1 MKEAAV
7 ALKALG
13 EMTAEYVFLKVH
25 SGGCV
30 GRGSA
35 GSRETSEDVSG
46 SPGEPGLGGGGWRW
60 RRGPA
65 AVGEEFQRR
74 LFGLSREMGGDS
86 IS

>member
-7 ALKALG
+7 ALNALG
-13 EMTAEYVFLKVH
+13 EMTAEYVLLKVH

-35 GSRETSEDVSG
+35 GSGETSEDVAG

-60 RRGPA
+60 WRGTA
-65 AVGEEFQRR
+65 AVGETFPKR
-74 LFGLSREMGGDS
+74 LSDLWVER
-86 IS
+86 